1 MLFPEAKVYAVP
13 RVRLLPP
20 KLHVLGQLTLW
31 HVLNDVVAVQDLP
44 IGLSAPI
51 VVHTKRLCVP
61 QRHRLLSKAEIG
73 EVVCQR
79 ICGEEL
85 LSDLSAEFAVVL
97 TLPFGIAC
105 LR

>member
-44 IGLSAPI
+44 IGLRAPI

-61 QRHRLLSKAEIG
+61 QRHRLLSKAEIR
-73 EVVCQR
+73 EVIIQLVRCK
-79 ICGEEL
+79 IIFSNL
-85 LSDLSAEFAVVL
+85 
-97 TLPFGIAC
+97 
-105 LR
+105 